1 MFNLKN
7 HTMSK
12 NFFTYDPHQALNEV
26 VFEKRNK
33 EYGAYA
39 LRNEAN
45 VVLKKALFIG
55 VGLFGLLAMT
65 PLLINTLKPKAAKT
79 TIYVPI
85 NLKNVDRP
93 DDRIEK
99 PEPRVIP
106 PKAPVQVKTQSL
118 TPPTPTRDAVKEETI
133 NQKVGDAVIS
143 TTTTTTP
150 GVAVSNP
157 NQHVTAGTENGK
169 EIVKE
174 TPAKPNPNDIIIG
187 VDVEADFIGGVNA
200 FRTKVLQNFDSSV
213 VENEAGEVVKA
224 VVTFVVERDG
234 TISNIKVSGANT
246 DFNKEAEKTI
256 KGIKGKWNPAKF
268 QGENVRSYFR
278 FPISMQFE

>member
-1 MFNLKN
+1 
-7 HTMSK
+7 MSK

-65 PLLINTLKPKAAKT
+65 PLLINTLKPKAEKT
-79 TIYVPI
+79 TFYVPI

-133 NQKVGDAVIS
+133 NQKVDDAVIS
-143 TTTTTTP
+143 TTTTP
-150 GVAVSNP
+150 GVAVTNP

-174 TPAKPNPNDIIIG
+174 TPAKPNPNDIIRD

-213 VENEAGEVVKA
+213 IENETGEVVKA

-234 TISNIKVSGANT
+234 TISNIKVSGTNT

>member
-45 VVLKKALFIG
+45 VFLKKALFIG

-65 PLLINTLKPKAAKT
+65 PLVIANLKPKAIENPVFVDINIKDLNLPED
-79 TIYVPI
+79 VVERPI
-85 NLKNVDRP
+85 
-93 DDRIEK
+93 
-99 PEPRVIP
+99 PRVIP

-133 NQKVGDAVIS
+133 NQKVDDAVIS
-143 TTTTTTP
+143 TTTTP
-150 GVAVSNP
+150 GVAVTNP
-157 NQHVTAGTENGK
+157 NQHVANGTENGK

-174 TPAKPNPNDIIIG
+174 TPAKPNPNDIIRD

-213 VENEAGEVVKA
+213 IENETGEVVKA

>member
-1 MFNLKN
+1 
-7 HTMSK
+7 MSK

-45 VVLKKALFIG
+45 VVLKKALYIG

-79 TIYVPI
+79 PVFVPI

-133 NQKVGDAVIS
+133 NQKVDDAVIS
-143 TTTTTTP
+143 TTTTP
-150 GVAVSNP
+150 GVAVTNP
-157 NQHVTAGTENGK
+157 NQHVANGTENGK

-174 TPAKPNPNDIIIG
+174 TSAKPNPNDIIRD

-213 VENEAGEVVKA
+213 IENETGEVVKA

>member
-1 MFNLKN
+1 
-7 HTMSK
+7 MSK

-45 VVLKKALFIG
+45 VFLKKALFIG

-65 PLLINTLKPKAAKT
+65 PLLINTLKPKAEKT

-133 NQKVGDAVIS
+133 NQKVDDAVIS
-143 TTTTTTP
+143 TTTTP
-150 GVAVSNP
+150 GVAVTNP

-174 TPAKPNPNDIIIG
+174 TPAKPNPNDIIRD

-213 VENEAGEVVKA
+213 IENETGEVVKA

-234 TISNIKVSGANT
+234 TISNIKVSGTNT

-256 KGIKGKWNPAKF
+256 KGIKGKWNPAKC

>member
-1 MFNLKN
+1 
-7 HTMSK
+7 MSK

-45 VVLKKALFIG
+45 VFLKKALFIG

-65 PLLINTLKPKAAKT
+65 PLVIANLKPKAIENPVFVDINIKDLNLPED
-79 TIYVPI
+79 VVERPI
-85 NLKNVDRP
+85 
-93 DDRIEK
+93 
-99 PEPRVIP
+99 PRVIP
-106 PKAPVQVKTQSL
+106 PKVPVQVKTQSL
-118 TPPTPTRDAVKEETI
+118 TPPTPTRNAVKEEPI
-133 NQKVGDAVIS
+133 NQKVDDAVIS
-143 TTTTTTP
+143 TTTTL
-150 GVAVSNP
+150 GVAVTNP

-213 VENEAGEVVKA
+213 VENETGEVVKA

>member
-1 MFNLKN
+1 
-7 HTMSK
+7 MSK

-45 VVLKKALFIG
+45 VFLKKALFIG

-65 PLLINTLKPKAAKT
+65 PLVIANLKPKAIENPVFVDINIKDLNLPED
-79 TIYVPI
+79 VVERPI
-85 NLKNVDRP
+85 
-93 DDRIEK
+93 
-99 PEPRVIP
+99 PRVIP

-133 NQKVGDAVIS
+133 NQKVDDAVIS
-143 TTTTTTP
+143 TTTTP
-150 GVAVSNP
+150 GVAVTNP

-174 TPAKPNPNDIIIG
+174 TPAIPNPNEIVKN

-213 VENEAGEVVKA
+213 IENETGEVVKA

>member
-1 MFNLKN
+1 
-7 HTMSK
+7 MSK

-65 PLLINTLKPKAAKT
+65 PLVIANLKPKAIENPVFVDINIKDLNLPED
-79 TIYVPI
+79 VVERPI
-85 NLKNVDRP
+85 
-93 DDRIEK
+93 
-99 PEPRVIP
+99 PRVIP

-118 TPPTPTRDAVKEETI
+118 TPPTPTRNAVKEETI
-133 NQKVGDAVIS
+133 NQKVDDAVIS
-143 TTTTTTP
+143 TTTTP
-150 GVAVSNP
+150 GVAVTNP
-157 NQHVTAGTENGK
+157 NQHVATGTENGK

-174 TPAKPNPNDIIIG
+174 TPAKPNPNDIIRD

-200 FRTKVLQNFDSSV
+200 FRTQVLQNFDPSV
-213 VENEAGEVVKA
+213 IENETGEVVKA

>member
-1 MFNLKN
+1 
-7 HTMSK
+7 MSK

-45 VVLKKALFIG
+45 VFLKKALFIG

-65 PLLINTLKPKAAKT
+65 PLLINTLKPKAEKT
-79 TIYVPI
+79 PVFVPI

-133 NQKVGDAVIS
+133 NQKVDDAVIS
-143 TTTTTTP
+143 TTTTP
-150 GVAVSNP
+150 GVAVTNP

-174 TPAKPNPNDIIIG
+174 TPAKPNPNDIIRD

-213 VENEAGEVVKA
+213 VENETGEVVKA

>member
-1 MFNLKN
+1 
-7 HTMSK
+7 MSK

-79 TIYVPI
+79 PVFVPI

-133 NQKVGDAVIS
+133 NQKVDDAVIS
-143 TTTTTTP
+143 TTTTP
-150 GVAVSNP
+150 GVAVTNP
-157 NQHVTAGTENGK
+157 NQHVANGTENGK

-174 TPAKPNPNDIIIG
+174 TPAKPNPNDIIRD

-213 VENEAGEVVKA
+213 IENETGEVVKA

>member
-1 MFNLKN
+1 
-7 HTMSK
+7 MSK

-65 PLLINTLKPKAAKT
+65 PLVIANLKPKAIENPVFVDINIKDLNLPED
-79 TIYVPI
+79 VVERPI
-85 NLKNVDRP
+85 
-93 DDRIEK
+93 
-99 PEPRVIP
+99 PRVIP

-133 NQKVGDAVIS
+133 NQKVDDAVIS
-143 TTTTTTP
+143 TTTTP
-150 GVAVSNP
+150 GVAVTNP
-157 NQHVTAGTENGK
+157 NQHVATGTENGK

-174 TPAKPNPNDIIIG
+174 TPAKPNPNDIIRD

-213 VENEAGEVVKA
+213 IENETGEVVKA

>member
-1 MFNLKN
+1 
-7 HTMSK
+7 MSK

-45 VVLKKALFIG
+45 VFLKKALFIG

-65 PLLINTLKPKAAKT
+65 PLVIANLKPKAIENPVFVDINIKDLNLPED
-79 TIYVPI
+79 VVERPI
-85 NLKNVDRP
+85 
-93 DDRIEK
+93 
-99 PEPRVIP
+99 PRVIP

-133 NQKVGDAVIS
+133 NQKVDDAVIS
-143 TTTTTTP
+143 TTTTP
-150 GVAVSNP
+150 GVAVTNP

-174 TPAKPNPNDIIIG
+174 TPAKPNPNDIIRD

-213 VENEAGEVVKA
+213 VENETGEVVKA

>member
-45 VVLKKALFIG
+45 VFLKKALFIG

-65 PLLINTLKPKAAKT
+65 PLVIANLKPKA
-79 TIYVPI
+79 IENPVFVDI
-85 NLKNVDRP
+85 NIKDLNLPEDVVERP
-93 DDRIEK
+93 K
-99 PEPRVIP
+99 PRVIP

-133 NQKVGDAVIS
+133 NQKVDDAVIS
-143 TTTTTTP
+143 TTTTP
-150 GVAVSNP
+150 GVAVTNP
-157 NQHVTAGTENGK
+157 NQHVATGTENGK

-174 TPAKPNPNDIIIG
+174 TPAKPNPNDIIRD

-213 VENEAGEVVKA
+213 IENETGEVVKA

-234 TISNIKVSGANT
+234 TISNIKVSGTNT

>member
-1 MFNLKN
+1 
-7 HTMSK
+7 MSK

-45 VVLKKALFIG
+45 VFLKKALYIG

-65 PLLINTLKPKAAKT
+65 PLLINTLKPKAEKT
-79 TIYVPI
+79 PVFVPI

-133 NQKVGDAVIS
+133 NQKVDDAVIS
-143 TTTTTTP
+143 TTTTP
-150 GVAVSNP
+150 GVAVTNP

-174 TPAKPNPNDIIIG
+174 TPAKPNPNDIIRD

-213 VENEAGEVVKA
+213 VENETGEVVKA

-234 TISNIKVSGANT
+234 TISNIKVSGTNT

>member
-1 MFNLKN
+1 
-7 HTMSK
+7 MSK

-79 TIYVPI
+79 PVFVPI
-85 NLKNVDRP
+85 NLKNVDRA

-106 PKAPVQVKTQSL
+106 PKAPVQVKTQNL

-133 NQKVGDAVIS
+133 NQKVDDAVIS
-143 TTTTTTP
+143 TTTTP
-150 GVAVSNP
+150 GVAVTNP

-174 TPAKPNPNDIIIG
+174 TPAKPNPNEIVKN

-213 VENEAGEVVKA
+213 VENETGEVVKA

-234 TISNIKVSGANT
+234 TISNIKISGANT

>member
-65 PLLINTLKPKAAKT
+65 PLLINTLKPKAAET
-79 TIYVPI
+79 PVFIPI

-133 NQKVGDAVIS
+133 NQKVDDDVIS
-143 TTTTTTP
+143 TTTTP
-150 GVAVSNP
+150 GVAVTNP

-174 TPAKPNPNDIIIG
+174 TPAKPNPNDIIRD

-213 VENEAGEVVKA
+213 VENETGEVVKA

>member
-1 MFNLKN
+1 
-7 HTMSK
+7 MSK

-45 VVLKKALFIG
+45 VFLKKALFIG

-65 PLLINTLKPKAAKT
+65 PLVIANLKPKAIDNPVFVDINIKDLNLPED
-79 TIYVPI
+79 VVERPI
-85 NLKNVDRP
+85 
-93 DDRIEK
+93 
-99 PEPRVIP
+99 PRVIP

-133 NQKVGDAVIS
+133 NQKVDDAVIS
-143 TTTTTTP
+143 TTTTP
-150 GVAVSNP
+150 GVAVTNP
-157 NQHVTAGTENGK
+157 NQHVVTGTENGK

-174 TPAKPNPNDIIIG
+174 TPAKPNTNEIVKN

-213 VENEAGEVVKA
+213 VENETGEVVKA

>member
-1 MFNLKN
+1 
-7 HTMSK
+7 MSK

-65 PLLINTLKPKAAKT
+65 PLLINTLKPKAEKT

-133 NQKVGDAVIS
+133 NQKVNDAVIS
-143 TTTTTTP
+143 TTTTP
-150 GVAVSNP
+150 GVAVNNP

-174 TPAKPNPNDIIIG
+174 TPAKPNPNDIIRD

-213 VENEAGEVVKA
+213 IENETGEVVKA

>member
-45 VVLKKALFIG
+45 VFLKKALFIG
-55 VGLFGLLAMT
+55 VGLFGLLVMT
-65 PLLINTLKPKAAKT
+65 PLVIANLKPKAIEKP
-79 TIYVPI
+79 VF
-85 NLKNVDRP
+85 VDIKIKDIDLP
-93 DDRIEK
+93 DDRIK
-99 PEPRVIP
+99 KTEPRVIP

-133 NQKVGDAVIS
+133 NQKVEDAVIS
-143 TTTTTTP
+143 TTTTP
-150 GVAVSNP
+150 GVAVTNP
-157 NQHVTAGTENGK
+157 NQHVATGTENGK

-174 TPAKPNPNDIIIG
+174 TTKPNPNDIIRD

-213 VENEAGEVVKA
+213 VENETGEVVKA

>member
-1 MFNLKN
+1 
-7 HTMSK
+7 MSK

-45 VVLKKALFIG
+45 VFLKKALFIG

-65 PLLINTLKPKAAKT
+65 PLVIANLKPKAIENPVFVDINIKDLNLPED
-79 TIYVPI
+79 VVERPI
-85 NLKNVDRP
+85 
-93 DDRIEK
+93 
-99 PEPRVIP
+99 PRVIP

-133 NQKVGDAVIS
+133 NQKVDDAVIS
-143 TTTTTTP
+143 TTTTP
-150 GVAVSNP
+150 GVAVNNP

-174 TPAKPNPNDIIIG
+174 TPAKPNPNDIIRD

-213 VENEAGEVVKA
+213 IENETGEVVKA

>member
-45 VVLKKALFIG
+45 VFLKKALFIG

-65 PLLINTLKPKAAKT
+65 PLVIANLKPKAIENPVFVDINIKDLNLPED
-79 TIYVPI
+79 VVERPI
-85 NLKNVDRP
+85 
-93 DDRIEK
+93 
-99 PEPRVIP
+99 PRVIP

-133 NQKVGDAVIS
+133 NQKVDDAVIS
-143 TTTTTTP
+143 TTTTP
-150 GVAVSNP
+150 GVAVTNP
-157 NQHVTAGTENGK
+157 NQHVTTGTENGK

-174 TPAKPNPNDIIIG
+174 TPAKPNPNDIIRD

-213 VENEAGEVVKA
+213 IENETGEVVKA

>member
-1 MFNLKN
+1 
-7 HTMSK
+7 MSK

-65 PLLINTLKPKAAKT
+65 PLLINTLKPKAEKT
-79 TIYVPI
+79 TFYVPI

-118 TPPTPTRDAVKEETI
+118 TPPTPTRNAVKEVTI
-133 NQKVGDAVIS
+133 NQKVDDAVIS
-143 TTTTTTP
+143 TTTTP
-150 GVAVSNP
+150 GVAVTNP

-174 TPAKPNPNDIIIG
+174 TPAKPNPNDIIRD

-213 VENEAGEVVKA
+213 IENETGEVVKA

-234 TISNIKVSGANT
+234 TISNIKVSGTNT

>member
-1 MFNLKN
+1 
-7 HTMSK
+7 MSK

-133 NQKVGDAVIS
+133 NQKVDDAVIS
-143 TTTTTTP
+143 TTTTP
-150 GVAVSNP
+150 GVAVTNP
-157 NQHVTAGTENGK
+157 NQHVANGTENGK

-174 TPAKPNPNDIIIG
+174 TPAKPNPNEIVKN

-213 VENEAGEVVKA
+213 IENETGEVVKA

-234 TISNIKVSGANT
+234 TISNIKVSGTNT
-246 DFNKEAEKTI
+246 DCNKEAEKTI

>member
-1 MFNLKN
+1 
-7 HTMSK
+7 MSK

-65 PLLINTLKPKAAKT
+65 PLLINTLKPKAAET
-79 TIYVPI
+79 PVFIPI

-133 NQKVGDAVIS
+133 NQKVDDDVIS
-143 TTTTTTP
+143 TTTTP
-150 GVAVSNP
+150 GVAVTNP

-174 TPAKPNPNDIIIG
+174 TPAKPNPNDIIRD

-213 VENEAGEVVKA
+213 VENETGEVVKA

>member
-1 MFNLKN
+1 
-7 HTMSK
+7 MSK

-45 VVLKKALFIG
+45 VFLKKALCIG

-79 TIYVPI
+79 TVFVPI

-133 NQKVGDAVIS
+133 NPKVDDAVIS
-143 TTTTTTP
+143 TTTTP
-150 GVAVSNP
+150 GVAVTNP

>member
-7 HTMSK
+7 HAMSK

-55 VGLFGLLAMT
+55 VGLFSLLAMT
-65 PLLINTLKPKAAKT
+65 PLVIANLKPKAIENPVFVDINIKDLNLPED
-79 TIYVPI
+79 VVERPI
-85 NLKNVDRP
+85 
-93 DDRIEK
+93 
-99 PEPRVIP
+99 PRVIP

-133 NQKVGDAVIS
+133 NQKVDDAVIS
-143 TTTTTTP
+143 TTTTP
-150 GVAVSNP
+150 GVAVTNP
-157 NQHVTAGTENGK
+157 NQHVATGTENGK

-174 TPAKPNPNDIIIG
+174 TTKPNPNDIIRD

-213 VENEAGEVVKA
+213 IENETGEVVKA

>member
-65 PLLINTLKPKAAKT
+65 PLVIANLKPKAIENPVFVDINIKDLNLPED
-79 TIYVPI
+79 VVERPI
-85 NLKNVDRP
+85 
-93 DDRIEK
+93 
-99 PEPRVIP
+99 PRVIP

-133 NQKVGDAVIS
+133 NQKVDDAVIS
-143 TTTTTTP
+143 TTTTP
-150 GVAVSNP
+150 GVAVTNP

-174 TPAKPNPNDIIIG
+174 TPAKPNPNDIIRD

-213 VENEAGEVVKA
+213 IENETGEVVKA

>member
-1 MFNLKN
+1 
-7 HTMSK
+7 MSK

-45 VVLKKALFIG
+45 VFLKKALFIG

-65 PLLINTLKPKAAKT
+65 PLVIANLKPKAIENPVFVDINIKDLNLPED
-79 TIYVPI
+79 VVERPI
-85 NLKNVDRP
+85 
-93 DDRIEK
+93 
-99 PEPRVIP
+99 PRVIP

-133 NQKVGDAVIS
+133 NQKVDDAVIS
-143 TTTTTTP
+143 TTTTP
-150 GVAVSNP
+150 GVAVTNP

-174 TPAKPNPNDIIIG
+174 TPAKPNPNDIIRD

-213 VENEAGEVVKA
+213 IENETGEVVKA

-234 TISNIKVSGANT
+234 TISNIKVSGTNT

>member
-1 MFNLKN
+1 
-7 HTMSK
+7 MSK

-65 PLLINTLKPKAAKT
+65 PLLINTLKPKAEKT

-133 NQKVGDAVIS
+133 NQKVDDAVIS
-143 TTTTTTP
+143 TTTTP
-150 GVAVSNP
+150 GVAVTNP
-157 NQHVTAGTENGK
+157 NQHVANGTENGK

-174 TPAKPNPNDIIIG
+174 TPAKPNPNDIIRD

-213 VENEAGEVVKA
+213 VENETGEVVKA

-234 TISNIKVSGANT
+234 TISNIKVSGTNT

>member
-1 MFNLKN
+1 
-7 HTMSK
+7 MSK

-65 PLLINTLKPKAAKT
+65 PLLINTLKPKAAET
-79 TIYVPI
+79 PVFVPI

-133 NQKVGDAVIS
+133 NQKVDDAVIS
-143 TTTTTTP
+143 TTTTP
-150 GVAVSNP
+150 GVAVTNP
-157 NQHVTAGTENGK
+157 NQHVANGTENGK

-174 TPAKPNPNDIIIG
+174 TPAKPNPNDIIRD

-213 VENEAGEVVKA
+213 VENETGEVVKA

>member
-1 MFNLKN
+1 LFNLKN

-65 PLLINTLKPKAAKT
+65 PLVIANLKPKAIENPVFVDINIKDLNLPED
-79 TIYVPI
+79 VVERPI
-85 NLKNVDRP
+85 
-93 DDRIEK
+93 
-99 PEPRVIP
+99 PRVIP

-133 NQKVGDAVIS
+133 NQKVDDAVIS
-143 TTTTTTP
+143 TTTTP
-150 GVAVSNP
+150 GVAVTNP
-157 NQHVTAGTENGK
+157 NQHVATGTENGK

-174 TPAKPNPNDIIIG
+174 TTKPNPNDIIRD

-200 FRTKVLQNFDSSV
+200 FRTKVLQNFDPSV
-213 VENEAGEVVKA
+213 VENETGEVVKA

>member
-45 VVLKKALFIG
+45 VFLKKALFIG

-65 PLLINTLKPKAAKT
+65 LLVIANLKPKAIENPVFVDINIKDLNLPED
-79 TIYVPI
+79 VVERPI
-85 NLKNVDRP
+85 
-93 DDRIEK
+93 
-99 PEPRVIP
+99 PRVIP

-118 TPPTPTRDAVKEETI
+118 TPPTPTRNAVKEETI
-133 NQKVGDAVIS
+133 NQKVDDAVIS
-143 TTTTTTP
+143 TTTTP
-150 GVAVSNP
+150 GVAVTNP
-157 NQHVTAGTENGK
+157 NQHVANGTENGK

-174 TPAKPNPNDIIIG
+174 TPAKPNPNEIVKN

-213 VENEAGEVVKA
+213 VENETGEVVKA

>member
-1 MFNLKN
+1 
-7 HTMSK
+7 MSK

-133 NQKVGDAVIS
+133 NQKVDDAVIS
-143 TTTTTTP
+143 TTTTP
-150 GVAVSNP
+150 GVAVNNP

-174 TPAKPNPNDIIIG
+174 TPAKPNPNDIIRD

-213 VENEAGEVVKA
+213 VENETGEVVKA

-234 TISNIKVSGANT
+234 TISNIKVSGTNT

>member
-45 VVLKKALFIG
+45 VFLKKALFIG

-65 PLLINTLKPKAAKT
+65 PLVIANLKPKAIENPVFVDINIKDLNLPED
-79 TIYVPI
+79 IVERPI
-85 NLKNVDRP
+85 
-93 DDRIEK
+93 
-99 PEPRVIP
+99 PRVIP

-133 NQKVGDAVIS
+133 NQKVDDAVIS
-143 TTTTTTP
+143 TTTTP
-150 GVAVSNP
+150 GVAVTNP
-157 NQHVTAGTENGK
+157 NQHVATGTENGK

-174 TPAKPNPNDIIIG
+174 TPAKPNPNDIIRD

-213 VENEAGEVVKA
+213 IENETGEVVKA

>member
-45 VVLKKALFIG
+45 VFLKKALFIG

-65 PLLINTLKPKAAKT
+65 PLVIANLKPKAIENPVFVDINIKDLNLPKDAVKR
-79 TIYVPI
+79 PI
-85 NLKNVDRP
+85 
-93 DDRIEK
+93 
-99 PEPRVIP
+99 PRVIP

-133 NQKVGDAVIS
+133 NQKVDDAVIS
-143 TTTTTTP
+143 TTTTP
-150 GVAVSNP
+150 GVAVTNP
-157 NQHVTAGTENGK
+157 NQHVATGTENGK

-174 TPAKPNPNDIIIG
+174 TTKPNPNDIIRD

-200 FRTKVLQNFDSSV
+200 FRAKVLQNFDSSV
-213 VENEAGEVVKA
+213 IENETGEVVKA

>member
-1 MFNLKN
+1 
-7 HTMSK
+7 MSK

-45 VVLKKALFIG
+45 VFLKKALFIG

-65 PLLINTLKPKAAKT
+65 PLVIANLKPKAIENPVFVDINIKDLNLPED
-79 TIYVPI
+79 VVERPI
-85 NLKNVDRP
+85 
-93 DDRIEK
+93 
-99 PEPRVIP
+99 PRVIP

-133 NQKVGDAVIS
+133 NQKVDDAVIS
-143 TTTTTTP
+143 TTTTP
-150 GVAVSNP
+150 GVAVTNP
-157 NQHVTAGTENGK
+157 NQHVATGTENGK

-174 TPAKPNPNDIIIG
+174 TPAIPNPNEIVKN

-213 VENEAGEVVKA
+213 IENETGEVVKA

-234 TISNIKVSGANT
+234 TISNIKVSGTNT

>member
-1 MFNLKN
+1 
-7 HTMSK
+7 MSK
-12 NFFTYDPHQALNEV
+12 NFFTYDPHHALNEV

-65 PLLINTLKPKAAKT
+65 PLLINTLKPKAVKT

-85 NLKNVDRP
+85 NLKDVDRP

-133 NQKVGDAVIS
+133 NQKVEDAVIS
-143 TTTTTTP
+143 TTTTP
-150 GVAVSNP
+150 GVAVTNP
-157 NQHVTAGTENGK
+157 NQHVVTGTENGK

-174 TPAKPNPNDIIIG
+174 TTKPNPNDIIRD

-213 VENEAGEVVKA
+213 VENETGEVVKA

>member
-1 MFNLKN
+1 
-7 HTMSK
+7 MSK

-79 TIYVPI
+79 PVFVPI

-133 NQKVGDAVIS
+133 NQKVDDAVIS
-143 TTTTTTP
+143 TTTTP
-150 GVAVSNP
+150 GVAVTNP

-174 TPAKPNPNDIIIG
+174 TPAKPNPNDIIRD

-200 FRTKVLQNFDSSV
+200 FRTKVLQNFDSSII
-213 VENEAGEVVKA
+213 ENETGEVVKA

>member
-1 MFNLKN
+1 
-7 HTMSK
+7 MSK

-45 VVLKKALFIG
+45 VFLKKALFIG

-65 PLLINTLKPKAAKT
+65 PLVIANLKPKAIENPVFVDINIKDLNLPED
-79 TIYVPI
+79 VVERPI
-85 NLKNVDRP
+85 
-93 DDRIEK
+93 
-99 PEPRVIP
+99 PRVIP

-133 NQKVGDAVIS
+133 NQKVDDAVIS
-143 TTTTTTP
+143 TTTTP
-150 GVAVSNP
+150 GVAVNNP

-174 TPAKPNPNDIIIG
+174 TPAKPNPNDIIRD

-213 VENEAGEVVKA
+213 IENETGEVVKA

-234 TISNIKVSGANT
+234 TISNIKVSGTNT